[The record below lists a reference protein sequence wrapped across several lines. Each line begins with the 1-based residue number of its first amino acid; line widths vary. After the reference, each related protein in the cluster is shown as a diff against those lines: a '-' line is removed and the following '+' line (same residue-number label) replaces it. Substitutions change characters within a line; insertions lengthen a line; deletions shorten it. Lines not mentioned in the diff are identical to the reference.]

1 MVILYFSAF
10 IGHGSLVNAADDLNR
25 LAYSLTVFYIGK
37 LGFLMHCHSGNSME
51 ELLGDGR

>member
-1 MVILYFSAF
+1 MCR
-10 IGHGSLVNAADDLNR
+10 LVNAADDLNR
-25 LAYSLTVFYIGK
+25 TSAYSLTVFYIGK